1 MAESRY
7 SPEDH
12 LTSLTQTWVGSIL
25 IMGALLFPVLGF
37 MDYFASPRNFT
48 RFMTYR
54 LVASALLVGLYFLNK
69 LKRKRS
75 YQYVIAMAGAILS
88 AVAVELAILQ
98 SGGQSSTYY
107 AAMMILVICCLGFA
121 PVNMYLSFG
130 LVAVVYSIYAGPI
143 LLTEDITSGAFVSN
157 NAFLVSMSVIALLL
171 RYNNQ
176 KLIVSELQLREEL
189 SEDKR
194 KLELYSGKLQ
204 EQVVEKSGALAIT
217 EQKYRA
223 LFDYANDG
231 IAVLDKD
238 GTITD
243 VNHRFCE
250 LHGFNREAAIG
261 TSFRLL
267 EIENSRGEIDGRM
280 KKILSGESLVYV
292 AEHYRKDGT
301 RIFLEIS
308 SRAIDIGGAP
318 HIQSFHRDITEK
330 LQLQEQVVQSQKME
344 SMGVLAGG
352 VAHDFNNIVTAILS
366 HTEVLRRYVKTDE
379 FGNRRI
385 KTIEDAARK
394 AGQLVSK
401 LLSFARKESLEL
413 MPTGLN
419 RVVTETVE
427 LFGRALIER
436 NINARLQL
444 DPDLPP
450 VMGDDVHL
458 EQVIANLVMNAMDA
472 MPGGGTITISTSRE
486 DLTHDTRRLYPLLP
500 PGMYAVLSVQDT
512 GTGISREIMDRI
524 FEPFFTTKPV
534 GKGTG
539 LGLAMVYGIVKSHKG
554 EVRVSSQEG
563 KGTTFAIHLPVSEQQ
578 VPASPEE
585 AAAVRVLPAANG
597 ERIFVV
603 DDETDVLSS
612 IKDNLELQGYK
623 VFTADSPEQALE
635 LFERISD
642 EVDVVISDIVMP
654 VMNGAELTRRL
665 KKIKP
670 RVKVIAMSSF
680 DGGNVVSEA
689 GHIDYFIKK
698 PFDGGSLLT
707 CVHRALHVR

>member
-25 IMGALLFPVLGF
+25 IMGSLLFPVLGF
-37 MDYFASPRNFT
+37 MDYFASPQNFT

-54 LVASALLVGLYFLNK
+54 LVASALLMGLYFLNK
-69 LKRKRS
+69 LRRS
-75 YQYVIAMAGAILS
+75 RPYQYVIATIGATLS
-88 AVAVELAILQ
+88 AVTVELAILQ

-107 AAMMILVICCLGFA
+107 AAMMILAICCLGFA
-121 PVNMYLSFG
+121 PINMPLSFF
-130 LVAVVYSIYAGPI
+130 LVSLVYLIYAGPI
-143 LLTEDITSGAFVSN
+143 LLTEHITSGVFISN
-157 NAFLVSMSVIALLL
+157 NAFLISMFVIGLLL

-194 KLELYSGKLQ
+194 KLELYSDKLRD
-204 EQVVEKSGALAIT
+204 QVTEKSGALAIT

-223 LFDYANDG
+223 LFDNANDG
-231 IAVLDKD
+231 IAVLDQN

-250 LHGFNREAAIG
+250 LHGFDRGLVIG

-267 EIENSRGEIDGRM
+267 EIEKNRGEIDGRM
-280 KKILSGESLVYV
+280 KKILAGESLVYV

-308 SRAIDIGGAP
+308 SRAIDIGGVP

-330 LQLQEQVVQSQKME
+330 MKLQEQVLQSQKME

-385 KTIEDAARK
+385 KTIEDAARR
-394 AGQLVSK
+394 AGQLVAK

-413 MPTGLN
+413 VPTGLN
-419 RVVTETVE
+419 RVVAETVE
-427 LFGRALIER
+427 LLGRTLIER
-436 NINARLQL
+436 NIHTRMQL

-450 VMGDDVHL
+450 IMGDDVHL

-472 MPGGGTITISTSRE
+472 MPGGGTITIFTSRE
-486 DLTHDTRRLYPLLP
+486 DLPDDARSAHPLLP
-500 PGMYAVLSVQDT
+500 PGKYAVLVVQDT
-512 GTGISREIMDRI
+512 GAGIPREIMDRI
-524 FEPFFTTKPV
+524 FEPFFTTKPA

-539 LGLAMVYGIVKSHKG
+539 LGLSIVYGIVKSHNG

-563 KGTTFAIHLPVSEQQ
+563 KGTTFTIYLPLSEQ
-578 VPASPEE
+578 PAPACSGEDVD
-585 AAAVRVLPAANG
+585 ARLPLASHG

-603 DDETDVLSS
+603 DDEKDVLFY
-612 IKDNLELQGYK
+612 IKDNLESLGYK
-623 VFTADSPEQALE
+623 VFTADSPEHALE
-635 LFERISD
+635 LFEKISG

-670 RVKVIAMSSF
+670 KVKVIAISGF
-680 DGGNVVSEA
+680 DGGNLVGEA
-689 GHIDYFIKK
+689 GHIDYFLKK
-698 PFDGGSLLT
+698 PFDGGSLLS
-707 CVHRALHVR
+707 CVHRALVKK